1 MILDHQP
8 AVTAVRGPLEI
19 YTETPSGVA
28 LAAGCRVT
36 ARQRF
41 TSV

>member
-19 YTETPSGVA
+19 YTETPSGGALLLGVA
-28 LAAGCRVT
+28 
-36 ARQRF
+36 
-41 TSV
+41 